1 MIKFF
6 RKIRYNLMSEN
17 KTGKYLKYA
26 IGEIV
31 LVVIG
36 ILIALSINNWNE
48 ERKTKLKAQV
58 YINQII
64 NDIAKD
70 TLNINDLIKTAK
82 IEDSYILNYFSFFN
96 QGNIPID
103 KLIDSS
109 KNTGVEFFRYI
120 PVNHTFLDM
129 QASGNSNLLNK
140 NQRNTLI
147 QLASEQEQLIIIIE
161 KVISKSIAEGSERD
175 KYLGY
180 PNNFYQKLGNPI
192 AENNKINWLIH
203 QHLKFKYNSE
213 LYYFME
219 RRGERIKENSK
230 KTIEILKSESIND
243 TFL

>member
-6 RKIRYNLMSEN
+6 RQIRRDLMEKN
-17 KTGKYLKYA
+17 KTGKYFKYA

-58 YINQII
+58 YIDQII
-64 NDIAKD
+64 NDIGKD

-82 IEDSYILNYFSFFN
+82 IEDTYISNYFSFFN

-109 KNTGVEFFRYI
+109 KSTDVGYFRYI

-147 QLASEQEQLIIIIE
+147 QSVQLFSMLE
-161 KVISKSIAEGSERD
+161 
-175 KYLGY
+175 
-180 PNNFYQKLGNPI
+180 
-192 AENNKINWLIH
+192 EN
-203 QHLKFKYNSE
+203 KFKTDI
-213 LYYFME
+213 ME
-219 RRGERIKENSK
+219 HQQCCYQPVSQAEKH
-230 KTIEILKSESIND
+230 T
-243 TFL
+243 

>member
-6 RKIRYNLMSEN
+6 RKIRYNLMETG

-48 ERKTKLKAQV
+48 ERKTNLKSKV
-58 YINQII
+58 YIDQII
-64 NDIAKD
+64 NDLAKD

-82 IEDSYILNYFSFFN
+82 IESTNILNYFSFFN
-96 QGNIPID
+96 RGNIPID

-109 KNTGVEFFRYI
+109 KSTIVNYIRYI
-120 PVNHTFLDM
+120 PVNHTFSDM

-140 NQRNTLI
+140 NQRNALI
-147 QLASEQEQLIIIIE
+147 QLESEQEQLIIIIE
-161 KVISKSIAEGSERD
+161 KIVSKSIDQGVERD

-180 PNNFYQKLGNPI
+180 PNNFYQKLGKSVD
-192 AENNKINWLIH
+192 ENTKTQWLIH
-203 QHLKFKYNSE
+203 QHLKFNYNTE
-213 LYYFME
+213 LYHFIE
-219 RRGERIKENSK
+219 SRGNRIIEKSK
-230 KTIEILKSESIND
+230 QTIEILKGEPIND
-243 TFL
+243 

>member
-1 MIKFF
+1 MEKG
-6 RKIRYNLMSEN
+6 
-17 KTGKYLKYA
+17 KTAKYFKYA

-48 ERKTKLKAQV
+48 ERKTILKSEV
-58 YINQII
+58 YIDQIV

-70 TLNINDLIKTAK
+70 TLNINNLIKTAK
-82 IEDSYILNYFSFFN
+82 IENTNILNYFSFFN

-109 KNTGVEFFRYI
+109 KNTTVGYFRYI
-120 PVNHTFLDM
+120 PVNHTFSDM

-140 NQRNTLI
+140 SQRNSLI

-161 KVISKSIAEGSERD
+161 KVVSKSITQGTERD

-180 PNNFYQKLGNPI
+180 SNDFYQKLGKSVD
-192 AENNKINWLIH
+192 ENTKTQWLIH
-203 QHLKFKYNSE
+203 QHLKFNYNNE
-213 LYYFME
+213 LYHFME
-219 RRGERIKENSK
+219 SRGNRIIEKSK
-230 KTIEILKSESIND
+230 QTIEILKGEPIND
-243 TFL
+243 

>member
-6 RKIRYNLMSEN
+6 RKIRYNLMETG
-17 KTGKYLKYA
+17 KTGKYFKYA
-26 IGEIV
+26 IGEII

-36 ILIALSINNWNE
+36 ILIALQINNWNE
-48 ERKTKLKAQV
+48 GRKTKLKAQV
-58 YINQII
+58 YIDQII

-70 TLNINDLIKTAK
+70 TLNINNLIKTAK
-82 IEDSYILNYFSFFN
+82 AEDTNILNYFSFFN

-109 KNTGVEFFRYI
+109 NNTDVSFFRYI

-140 NQRNTLI
+140 SQRNTLI

-175 KYLGY
+175 KYLGH
-180 PNNFYQKLGNPI
+180 PDNFYQKLGKSVN
-192 AENNKINWLIH
+192 ENNKTNWLIH
-203 QHLKFKYNSE
+203 QHLRFKNNSE

-219 RRGERIKENSK
+219 RRGNRIKESSK
-230 KTIEILKSESIND
+230 RTIEVLKGKSIND
-243 TFL
+243 

>member
-6 RKIRYNLMSEN
+6 RKIRYDLMDKN
-17 KTGKYLKYA
+17 KTGKYFKYA

-31 LVVIG
+31 LVVLG

-58 YINQII
+58 YIDQII

-82 IEDSYILNYFSFFN
+82 IEDTYILNYFSFFN

-109 KNTGVEFFRYI
+109 KTTIVDFFRYI

-161 KVISKSIAEGSERD
+161 KVISKSILEGSERD
-175 KYLGY
+175 KYLGH
-180 PNNFYQKLGNPI
+180 PNNFYQKLGKPI
-192 AENNKINWLIH
+192 TENNKTNWLIH
-203 QHLKFKYNSE
+203 QHLKFKNNSE

-219 RRGERIKENSK
+219 RRGKRIIENSK

-243 TFL
+243 